1 MQVKPMRQP
10 IKGAVPLLGGGR
22 MVEEYAKGFY
32 ENCLK
37 SKCNYSV
44 PGRLIHRLV
53 VLTMGLI
60 CFTGSAELGALSAQ
74 ALSDRVSEFL
84 RSRIEVAGFAPKITV
99 GEELI
104 HASVMLPRFYERR
117 IYRPAWSDGHGP
129 LPQVEALIK
138 AINEADRDGLRPSD
152 YHLAKIEAT
161 LREVRQNQRKK
172 KQLEPRRLVDLDLL
186 CTDTFLLYGSH
197 LLAGRIHPETIDPE
211 WHANRRQVD
220 LAGLLQTALDSNQIE
235 KVLRGLLPPHP
246 GYASLC
252 QALARYRDTASRGG
266 WSMIPAGPKMRRGDR
281 GERVVAARNRLIAAG
296 DLASRLSNEADL
308 FDGALEE
315 AVRRFQNRHGL
326 EVDGVIGPMTLA
338 ALNVPVE
345 ERVRQI
351 EVNLERW
358 RWLPEDLGQRYILV
372 NIANFEL
379 EVVEKGQP
387 VMIMQVVVGK
397 PYRRT
402 PVFSDKMTYLV
413 LSPYWHIP
421 PSIAVKDKLPL
432 IRKDHTYLATHD
444 IKVFQGWGAETREI
458 DPQTIDWSKVT
469 AKDFNY
475 RLRQEPGPLNALG
488 QVKFMFPNKF
498 NVYLHD
504 TPSRELF
511 GKTVRTFSSGCI
523 RIEKPIEL
531 AEYLLRGDAKWSR
544 ENILAAIDRRVEQTV
559 RLPEPMSVHLLYWTA
574 WANEEG
580 SIQFRGDIYGR
591 DQLLDKA
598 LRENPPL
605 P

>member
-1 MQVKPMRQP
+1 
-10 IKGAVPLLGGGR
+10 
-22 MVEEYAKGFY
+22 
-32 ENCLK
+32 
-37 SKCNYSV
+37 
-44 PGRLIHRLV
+44 
-53 VLTMGLI
+53 
-60 CFTGSAELGALSAQ
+60 
-74 ALSDRVSEFL
+74 
-84 RSRIEVAGFAPKITV
+84 
-99 GEELI
+99 
-104 HASVMLPRFYERR
+104 
-117 IYRPAWSDGHGP
+117 
-129 LPQVEALIK
+129 
-138 AINEADRDGLRPSD
+138 
-152 YHLAKIEAT
+152 
-161 LREVRQNQRKK
+161 
-172 KQLEPRRLVDLDLL
+172 
-186 CTDTFLLYGSH
+186 
-197 LLAGRIHPETIDPE
+197 
-211 WHANRRQVD
+211 
-220 LAGLLQTALDSNQIE
+220 
-235 KVLRGLLPPHP
+235 
-246 GYASLC
+246 
-252 QALARYRDTASRGG
+252 
-266 WSMIPAGPKMRRGDR
+266 
-281 GERVVAARNRLIAAG
+281 
-296 DLASRLSNEADL
+296 
-308 FDGALEE
+308 
-315 AVRRFQNRHGL
+315 
-326 EVDGVIGPMTLA
+326 
-338 ALNVPVE
+338 VPVE

-379 EVVEKGQP
+379 EVVEKSKP

-397 PYRRT
+397 PYWRT
-402 PVFSDKMTYLV
+402 PVFSDRMTYLV

-432 IRKDHTYLATHD
+432 IRKDHTYLATYD

-488 QVKFMFPNKF
+488 RVKFMFPNKF

-531 AEYLLRGDAKWSR
+531 AEYLLGGDAKWTR

-559 RLPEPMSVHLLYWTA
+559 RLPEPMPVHLLYWTA
-574 WANEEG
+574 WSDEEG

-598 LRENPPL
+598 LREKPPL

>member
-1 MQVKPMRQP
+1 
-10 IKGAVPLLGGGR
+10 
-22 MVEEYAKGFY
+22 
-32 ENCLK
+32 
-37 SKCNYSV
+37 
-44 PGRLIHRLV
+44 
-53 VLTMGLI
+53 
-60 CFTGSAELGALSAQ
+60 
-74 ALSDRVSEFL
+74 VSEFL
-84 RSRIEVAGFAPKITV
+84 RSRIEVAGFAPKIAV

-104 HASVMLPRFYERR
+104 HASVMLPLFYERR
-117 IYRPAWSDGHGP
+117 IYRPTWSDDHGP

-186 CTDTFLLYGSH
+186 CTDAFLIYGSH
-197 LLAGRIHPETIDPE
+197 LLAGRINPETIDPE

-235 KVLRGLLPPHP
+235 KVLRSLLPPHP
-246 GYASLC
+246 GYTRLC
-252 QALARYRDTASRGG
+252 QALVRYRDTASKGG
-266 WSMIPAGPKMRRGDR
+266 WPTISPGPKIRRDDR
-281 GERVVAARNRLIAAG
+281 GKRVVAVRNRLIAAG
-296 DLASRLSNEADL
+296 DLSSRLSNEADL
-308 FDGALEE
+308 FDDVLEE
-315 AVRRFQNRHGL
+315 AARRFQKRHGL

-358 RWLPEDLGQRYILV
+358 RWLPQDLGQRYILV

-379 EVVEKGQP
+379 EVVEKSQL

-402 PVFSDKMTYLV
+402 PVFSDRMTYLV

-432 IRKDHTYLATHD
+432 IRKDQTYLATHD
-444 IKVFQGWGAETREI
+444 IKVFQSWGAETREI

-469 AKDFNY
+469 VKDFNY

-488 QVKFMFPNKF
+488 RVKFMFPNKF

-511 GKTVRTFSSGCI
+511 GEVVRTFSSGCI

-531 AEYLLRGDAKWSR
+531 AEYLLRSDVKWTR
-544 ENILAAIDRRVEQTV
+544 KNILAAIDRRVEQTV
-559 RLPEPMSVHLLYWTA
+559 RLPEPMPVHLLYWTA
-574 WANEEG
+574 WAEEEG

-591 DQLLDKA
+591 DQLLDEA
-598 LRENPPL
+598 LREKPPL